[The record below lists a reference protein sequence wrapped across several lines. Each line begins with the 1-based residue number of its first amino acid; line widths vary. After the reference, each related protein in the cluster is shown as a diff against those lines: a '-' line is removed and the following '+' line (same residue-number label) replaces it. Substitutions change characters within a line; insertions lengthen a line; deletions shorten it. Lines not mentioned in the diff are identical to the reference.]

1 MIKNLRFLQCVAIFA
16 IFLIS
21 FEAKAQWSAN
31 PAVNTAICNA
41 TSSQSLPEIISDG
54 SGGYIITWTDYRS
67 GNGDIYAQKINSN
80 GVVQWTIDGVAICSV
95 AGIQTNA
102 QLISDGS
109 GGAIITWGDYRS
121 QFNHDI
127 YAQRIS
133 STGNVLWTANGV
145 AICDAINNQYYPRLI
160 SDGSGG
166 AIITWQ
172 DLRGQVTYDIF
183 AQKINTSGIVQ
194 WQANGV
200 AICNALNNQYNH
212 QLISDGSGGAIIT
225 WQDYRSQNNDDVYA
239 QKINTSGVT
248 QWTTDGVAICTALN
262 IQSNPQLISD
272 GSDGAIITWQDL
284 RSGTSTDIY
293 TQRINTSG
301 IVQWTA
307 NGVAICSAN
316 SSQYYPKLVSDGS
329 SGAIITWQDY
339 RIGYN
344 FDAYAQ
350 RINLNGIVQWTVDG
364 VQVCSAI
371 GDQFSIKIVK
381 DGSNGA
387 IISWEDERSL
397 NNNDIY
403 AQKINLNGIVQW
415 TIDGVAIGTAQ
426 EGQNSP
432 QLVSDG
438 TGGAIITWS
447 DYRDYSSQDIYAQK
461 INSNGTLGQ
470 NLTPPTVQA
479 KYIGV
484 TGKTANSISIKLNK
498 GSGGVGMFAKTL
510 ILVSSYETYY
520 GISISNP
527 DSSGNGGN
535 TVSFASINSNTSAS
549 ANSNINIAWDWTAV
563 YYGSE
568 NTVNITDLKPNT
580 KYWIVAVAA
589 NDNNGDGIGAYF
601 SNTWDLQPNNNFS
614 NPRRIT
620 TLAPASLS
628 GPSNI
633 NTAKRNQNSISLN
646 WTNDAASVDGYIVDF
661 ANDASFTNFSGMTY
675 YNNFDIGN
683 TNHWEFDG
691 LVAGKAYYN
700 RIKSYAGNVQSQYKK
715 PDSTGKVYT
724 LAAEPISSASF
735 TKSTYGA
742 NGEVT
747 FNWSGGAT
755 LSPNKSYLVT
765 LGDYQNYSNPMDG
778 EDYKFSPM
786 GQNNNYPNGMWV
798 GNHHVV
804 YDGTAS
810 SVTVT
815 GLEHNRNYNVKVYVY
830 DTGLN
835 GPFDKNY
842 RTGDAAEMSFKNLSK
857 RPSQQASNLRV
868 VSSNNSAGTSS
879 FDLEWDSSVFPIIPK
894 FYDST
899 GTGNNPP
906 PPVPG
911 YIAVVYPDTII
922 NFIPDPGQSYPP
934 SNSYGAPDSN
944 SFSGLNIGALLAPNG
959 SALPNGIKVMF
970 DGGNTACQIR
980 GLNPETKYTL
990 VVYAYGWDGQD
1001 PNTKNYLGTVSTNK
1015 LTRYSLDNPPT
1026 PVKNLVVRKYISGN
1040 IKKVTLNWESNGSD
1054 KFLLAAKLGGNDAGE
1069 VFIPGLSNGS
1079 APNWGANPSS
1089 TFGTVTFEN
1098 GTYSYLFNGT
1108 SKSATFTT
1116 DNTTKHLNCYV
1127 VPFNSNAINN
1137 ESNNYGNAFALTDVM
1152 LGTRAGAVP
1161 LRSTNSVSFT
1171 YYPGAGYTKLIG
1183 LYNKDNNS
1191 FDGPYNNN
1199 SYTTTYQFLNSSN
1212 TLGGNVSFS
1221 LPIPELNNTGKTGM
1235 YEETIYGDNNS
1246 STYTNRPYIT
1256 FDGLVP
1262 DQIYNFRV
1270 HGYNG
1275 GNSTELYTADDSSFA
1290 SYQHTTLALQPT
1302 NQASSLT
1309 TSFVTDVSAVLNW
1322 TAGSGTKSVIFAGTS
1337 ASAINQFPQD
1347 GSSLIANNDYS
1358 SNLSNLIGGAKVVY
1372 QGNGTSA
1379 TITGLPSNTEM
1390 FYAVYTFSGNTANL
1404 NNTGKGSENYDETL
1418 YDLNIFKSNRISAKT
1433 LAPKPAMATALNFSL
1448 AERGESQMRIAWTDN
1463 TSGLSKYLVLANSSN
1478 TFGLPKDGVSYS
1490 AGNAS
1495 YSSAPY
1501 FIDYAGKIVYNGNNI
1516 DNILIENLPTSVDG
1530 TPIYYRVYSYLG
1542 DPGSE
1547 RYSNPASAKMITLS
1561 NDPNTNIPSTI
1572 SATKGNNGLVSFN
1585 WTNGNVNDKNIL
1597 FYRAGGTPTGPM
1609 SGIYNIDGSNIDT
1622 DTKVL
1627 ANDLATGTTSRT
1639 MSGNFTP
1646 GVSYTLKLAAYKGI
1660 RYADGDIYTSPND
1673 GTYSVGSNRFNSVSF
1688 PTSVTFVPLTAEPTT
1703 TSVVTTFNPTINSL
1717 DVSWTQASGANR
1729 YLVVVKQ
1736 SSSATLS
1743 PLDGSSWI
1751 NNSINKYSQ
1760 NYTYD
1765 YGTYS
1770 SNAFTGSTEVA
1781 SVVYNGS
1788 GTGTTIL
1795 GLNTN
1800 ATYYITVYPFN
1811 QTGVGIESENYGAG
1825 TTVNRSTL
1833 VAKPSTASGL
1843 NISNV
1848 RSSTAVLNYSHSA
1861 ENVLILGA
1869 KSSTQTDLPT
1879 SGSTYSVGDLIG
1891 NSKVY
1896 YIGNLSSSTIS
1907 GLSANTQYTFTVFA
1921 FNGSGG
1927 KENYASGS
1935 NTSTTTTGAP
1945 SIPTSLEITSGTVSP
1960 LTYTTGTSYSLIVKI
1975 KDQDGFYVGAVA
1987 GQGTIAV
1994 AIGGTSKTLTTMAT
2008 VVGTD
2013 TYSLSSFDFSTYN
2026 SGNGG
2031 VGLTLSVSCGTLTNA
2046 AQTGITLLAS
2056 APTVS
2061 PTLASLKSGST
2072 LQLTI
2077 TLNGTGSNANAG
2089 FAAITKQTNISG
2101 AFPNAGD
2108 FTTKGVIDGALPTTI
2123 SASHIFNQLDLIYI
2137 GSTLSLNITSCT
2149 AGKYYKTSIIPYK
2162 GATTA
2167 PGSLNYTT
2175 GNLVSSSKFM
2185 KLNQSEGNLDPDYS
2199 EDGTGFDMSNIL
2211 TNPIVDK
2218 IEFDLYNYADGVYN
2232 VQITNLNG
2240 DVVAT
2245 GYNNV
2250 FFGKGTQRISIPF
2263 GNNVAAGSYFIT
2275 VSNGTDIQM
2284 GSFIVMP

>member
-1 MIKNLRFLQCVAIFA
+1 MIKTKHFLQCIAIFA

-21 FEAKAQWSAN
+21 FEAKAQWN
-31 PAVNTAICNA
+31 DNTSMNTKVSNAMYNQSESKIC
-41 TSSQSLPEIISDG
+41 TSSDGTYIITWSDDRNGSLDIYAQRFSKNGKALWANDGVVISNANNSQQTPEIISDG
-54 SGGYIITWTDYRS
+54 
-67 GNGDIYAQKINSN
+67 K
-80 GVVQWTIDGVAICSV
+80 
-95 AGIQTNA
+95 
-102 QLISDGS
+102 
-109 GGAIITWGDYRS
+109 GGAIITWYDFRLS
-121 QFNHDI
+121 TETDI
-127 YAQRIS
+127 YAQRLDS
-133 STGNVLWTANGV
+133 NGATLWTN
-145 AICDAINNQYYPRLI
+145 
-160 SDGSGG
+160 
-166 AIITWQ
+166 
-172 DLRGQVTYDIF
+172 
-183 AQKINTSGIVQ
+183 
-194 WQANGV
+194 
-200 AICNALNNQYNH
+200 
-212 QLISDGSGGAIIT
+212 
-225 WQDYRSQNNDDVYA
+225 
-239 QKINTSGVT
+239 
-248 QWTTDGVAICTALN
+248 
-262 IQSNPQLISD
+262 
-272 GSDGAIITWQDL
+272 
-284 RSGTSTDIY
+284 
-293 TQRINTSG
+293 
-301 IVQWTA
+301 
-307 NGVAICSAN
+307 NGVAICSA
-316 SSQYYPKLVSDGS
+316 SDYQYYPK
-329 SGAIITWQDY
+329 
-339 RIGYN
+339 
-344 FDAYAQ
+344 
-350 RINLNGIVQWTVDG
+350 IVAD
-364 VQVCSAI
+364 
-371 GDQFSIKIVK
+371 K
-381 DGSNGA
+381 
-387 IISWEDERSL
+387 
-397 NNNDIY
+397 Y
-403 AQKINLNGIVQW
+403 
-415 TIDGVAIGTAQ
+415 
-426 EGQNSP
+426 
-432 QLVSDG
+432 
-438 TGGAIITWS
+438 GGAIITWYDSRKGNYDTDIYVQKISSIGNVLWTTNGVALCTNNKNQNSPQITS
-447 DYRDYSSQDIYAQK
+447 DDFDGAIITWEDDRSGLGYNDIYAQRVD
-461 INSNGTLGQ
+461 SNGNVKWTNDGVAICNNFNPQSKPKITKDGNNGAVIAWVDARNSMIYDIYAQRVDKDGNTLWNTNGIEVCTANEFQQ
-470 NLTPPTVQA
+470 NLEISKLNDGSFLIAWEDNRDSYQSDIYAQRILLDSTKTWTANGVPIAVAINTQRNIKISNYYAGAIVTWEDSRNSSFDVYAQKIDLKGFGLWAQNGIIVTNAQADQNNPDITSNGNDGAVIVWADQRGINGYSDIYAQEIDAFGKLSNIGSDIQA
-479 KYIGV
+479 KFIGV
-484 TGKTANSISIKLNK
+484 NGKFSSYIEIKWNKGKMFEAQVNKSLIMVKSGMYSNELPQHGANNNTYSSISTNYNANF
-498 GSGGVGMFAKTL
+498 S
-510 ILVSSYETYY
+510 
-520 GISISNP
+520 
-527 DSSGNGGN
+527 
-535 TVSFASINSNTSAS
+535 
-549 ANSNINIAWDWTAV
+549 NSNINIGSWKAV
-563 YYGSE
+563 YYGSA
-568 NTVNITDLKPNT
+568 NTATITGLEPNT
-580 KYWIVAVAA
+580 DYWIEIFAA
-589 NDNNGDGIGAYF
+589 TDKGDATTSVF
-601 SNTWDLQPNNNFS
+601 NTNEISINSKFS
-614 NPRRIT
+614 NPRQVK
-620 TLAPASLS
+620 TLPKASLS
-628 GPSNI
+628 GPTRLMYSFL
-633 NTAKRNQNSISLN
+633 TPNSIYMTWN
-646 WTNDAASVDGYIVDF
+646 PDQNVDGYYTDF
-661 ANDASFTNFSGMTY
+661 ANDSNFTNYSGMTY
-675 YNNFDIGN
+675 YKNFDLGM
-683 TNHWEFDG
+683 TTEWEYDG
-691 LVAGKAYYN
+691 LMPGTKYYN
-700 RIKSYAGNVQSQYKK
+700 RMRSYAGNSQS
-715 PDSTGKVYT
+715 PNVLAESDGKLYT
-724 LAAEPISSASF
+724 LAAEPIASASF
-735 TKSTYGA
+735 TKRTYGA

-747 FNWSGGAT
+747 FHWNGGAV
-755 LSPNKSYLVT
+755 LSANKRYLLTIGNTHNFDNPIDGADYSRFIRQSYDPNFNLI
-765 LGDYQNYSNPMDG
+765 
-778 EDYKFSPM
+778 
-786 GQNNNYPNGMWV
+786 
-798 GNHHVV
+798 GNHNVV
-804 YDGTAS
+804 YDGESTS
-810 SVTVT
+810 FTVT
-815 GLEHNRNYNVKVYVY
+815 GLENNTNYYVNLYVY

-835 GPFDKNY
+835 GLFDKNY
-842 RTGDAAEMSFKNLSK
+842 RTFDAPNFIFRNISK
-857 RPSQQASNLRV
+857 EPIQQASNLVVSKLSNNMNSKSGFELKWDHGTPAMNSQIGYIVTAYPGNKPTIYHPEDGKFYYPYSNVDYLNQMLMQGRV
-868 VSSNNSAGTSS
+868 VYNGS
-879 FDLEWDSSVFPIIPK
+879 DSLCDV
-894 FYDST
+894 
-899 GTGNNPP
+899 
-906 PPVPG
+906 
-911 YIAVVYPDTII
+911 I
-922 NFIPDPGQSYPP
+922 NFDP
-934 SNSYGAPDSN
+934 A
-944 SFSGLNIGALLAPNG
+944 
-959 SALPNGIKVMF
+959 K
-970 DGGNTACQIR
+970 
-980 GLNPETKYTL
+980 EYTF
-990 VVYAYGWDGQD
+990 VVTAYGWDGMILD
-1001 PNTKNYLGTVSTNK
+1001 SKNYLTTISSNTISRFS
-1015 LTRYSLDNPPT
+1015 LAAEPAPTRDIVAS
-1026 PVKNLVVRKYISGN
+1026 KMISGAS
-1040 IKKVTLNWESNGSD
+1040 KTVTLSWNSMDADKYVVVAKKANGINDVEWINGAISNGSGP
-1054 KFLLAAKLGGNDAGE
+1054 AWTVSPST
-1069 VFIPGLSNGS
+1069 VFG
-1079 APNWGANPSS
+1079 SS
-1089 TFGTVTFEN
+1089 TFSDGNDTFSYIYYGSN
-1098 GTYSYLFNGT
+1098 KNVMITGLNSSNTYLFY
-1108 SKSATFTT
+1108 SIPVKS
-1116 DNTTKHLNCYV
+1116 N
-1127 VPFNSNAINN
+1127 PINDQ
-1137 ESNNYGNAFALTDVM
+1137 SNNYGIAQFCSDIIKAPSYGDFIPM
-1152 LGTRAGAVP
+1152 
-1161 LRSTNSVSFT
+1161 RSTNSVTFT
-1171 YYPGAGYTKLIG
+1171 YDKGKGYTKLIAV
-1183 LYNKDNNS
+1183 YNKDNNT
-1191 FDGPYNNN
+1191 FDGPYNNT
-1199 SYTTTYQFLNSSN
+1199 SYPNPDQLLKSSN
-1212 TLGGNVSFS
+1212 TLGGNVSFA
-1221 LPIPELNNTGKTGM
+1221 LDMHELKMNGKAG
-1235 YEETIYGDNNS
+1235 YDYFSNKEYVVIDNLIS
-1246 STYTNRPYIT
+1246 
-1256 FDGLVP
+1256 
-1262 DQIYNFRV
+1262 DQIYNIRLY
-1270 HGYNG
+1270 GYNG
-1275 GNSTELYTADDSSFA
+1275 GNGNEIYTADDGNFA
-1290 SYQHTTLALQPT
+1290 SQNHTTLAMQPT
-1302 NQASSLT
+1302 NQAWELKASDVS
-1309 TSFVTDVSAVLNW
+1309 DVSAVLNW
-1322 TAGSGTKSVIFAGTS
+1322 NAGSGTQSIVFAGESATS
-1337 ASAINQFPQD
+1337 VNQFPQD
-1347 GSSLIANNDYS
+1347 GSSYHADIDYKS
-1358 SNLSNLIGGAKVVY
+1358 YLSNMIAGAKVVY
-1372 QGNGTSA
+1372 RGTGTSA
-1379 TITGLPSNTEM
+1379 TITNLPSNTEM
-1390 FYAVYTFSGNTANL
+1390 FFAVFTYNGKTWNY
-1404 NNTGKGSENYDETL
+1404 NNSGKGSENYDETL

-1572 SATKGNNGLVSFN
+1572 SATKGNNGQVSFN

-1597 FYRAGGTPTGPM
+1597 FYRAGGTPTGPVN
-1609 SGIYNIDGSNIDT
+1609 GVYNPDGSNIDLN
-1622 DTKVL
+1622 TKVL

-1646 GVSYTLKLAAYKGI
+1646 GVSYTLKLAAFKGM
-1660 RYADGDIYTSPND
+1660 RYAEGDPYTSPND
-1673 GTYSVGSNRFNSVSF
+1673 SIYSVGSNRFNSVSF
-1688 PTSVTFVPLTAEPTT
+1688 PTTVTFVPLTAEPTT

-1833 VAKPSTASGL
+1833 VAKPSTASSL

-1907 GLSANTQYTFTVFA
+1907 GLSSNTQYTFRVFA

-1994 AIGGTSKTLTTMAT
+1994 AIGGISTTLTTMAT

-2046 AQTGITLLAS
+2046 TQTGITLLAS

-2108 FTTKGVIDGALPTTI
+2108 FNTKLVVDGNLPSTI

-2199 EDGTGFDMSNIL
+2199 EDGTGFDMSTIL
-2211 TNPIVDK
+2211 TNPIIDK
-2218 IEFDLYNYADGVYN
+2218 IEFDLYNYADGIYN
-2232 VQITNLNG
+2232 VQITNLKG

-2263 GNNVAAGSYFIT
+2263 GSNVAAGSYFIT